1 MRNGLLLCKVI
12 MSPVNILFI
21 DSVHPLLQRELEAN
35 GFICHLQYEWSRE
48 KIGEELHN
56 FDGVVIRSRIKLDKE
71 LIDRGTKLKFIA
83 RAGAGMENIDVPYAE
98 SKGIKCL
105 PSAEGNRDAVGEH
118 ALGMLLCLFN
128 NICRAD
134 RQVREGI
141 WIREGNR
148 GVELQGKTVGIIGYG
163 NMGSAFAQRLKG
175 FDCTVLAYDKYKKNY
190 SDEFVKESTLEE
202 LFEKTD
208 VLSIHLPLTEETK
221 YIVDYSF
228 LEKFKKNFFFVNTSR
243 GKQVKTDDLVAWMK
257 SGKVIGACIDVLEY
271 ESLSFEGL
279 DKNNLPESFGYL
291 TESDRVVLTPHI
303 AGWTHESNEKISATL
318 AKKILE
324 LF

>member
-1 MRNGLLLCKVI
+1 MPSSINV
-12 MSPVNILFI
+12 LFI
-21 DSVHPLLQRELEAN
+21 DSVHPLLQEELEAN

-48 KIGEELHN
+48 KIGEELRK
-56 FDGVVIRSRIKLDKE
+56 FDGIVIRSRIKLDKE
-71 LIDRGTKLKFIA
+71 LIDKGTNLKFIA

-98 SKGIKCL
+98 SKGIRCL
-105 PSAEGNRDAVGEH
+105 SSAEGNRDAVGEH
-118 ALGMLLCLFN
+118 ALGMLLSLFN

-134 RQVREGI
+134 REVRQGL

-175 FDCTVLAYDKYKKNY
+175 FDCTVLAYDKYKSNF
-190 SDEFVKESTLEE
+190 SNELVKESSLEE

-208 VLSIHLPLTEETK
+208 VLSLHLPLTDETRFM
-221 YIVDYSF
+221 VNSSF
-228 LEKFKKNFFFVNTSR
+228 IEKFKKNIYLINTSR
-243 GKQVKTDDLVAWMK
+243 GKVLQTTDLMNGMK
-257 SGKVIGACIDVLEY
+257 NGKVLGACLDVLEY

-279 DKNNLPESFGYL
+279 DKSNLPGPFRYL
-291 TESDRVVLTPHI
+291 IESDRVVLTPHI

-318 AKKILE
+318 ARKIVELVKK
-324 LF
+324 

>member
-1 MRNGLLLCKVI
+1 MPLD
-12 MSPVNILFI
+12 ILFI
-21 DSVHPLLQRELEAN
+21 DSVHPLLQKVLEAK
-35 GFICHLQYEWSRE
+35 GFKCHLQYDWGRE
-48 KIGEELHN
+48 KIAEELPN
-56 FDGVVIRSRIKLDKE
+56 FDGVIIRSRIKLDKE
-71 LIDRGTKLKFIA
+71 MIDKGTKLKFIA

-134 RQVREGI
+134 KEVRQGL

-163 NMGSAFAQRLKG
+163 NMGSAFAKRLKG

-190 SDEFVKESTLEE
+190 SDEYVRETTIEE

-208 VLSIHLPLTEETK
+208 VLSIHLPLTEETN
-221 YIVDYSF
+221 YIVNRSF
-228 LEKFKKNFFFVNTSR
+228 FGKFQKNIYFINTSR
-243 GKQVKTDDLVAWMK
+243 GKQVRTDDLVECMK
-257 SGKVIGACIDVLEY
+257 SGKVIGACLDVMEY

-279 DKNNLPESFGYL
+279 DKTNLPTSFKYL
-291 TESDRVVLTPHI
+291 IESDRVVLTPHI